1 MLNSQDNS
9 QPLPSSQ
16 DYLELKKKYKDLQL
30 RVTRFSVIEQQ
41 LINARNRLDREVNI
55 HRQLQGFNRI
65 AFGEMLDDS
74 FGRLVAESL
83 IDIFEVEVGIACFGQ
98 ENDLPFELFG
108 LEDIAMPNEERQAL
122 KLELRNYFLN
132 LPAGKISLSHVEDN
146 DWIRKRIPLRNVL
159 VTRVSDPQLGIT
171 VGLLAGITDKGM
183 LHYDL
188 IDSDREA
195 VFGVFAQQVLSH
207 HSNRLR
213 TQTNRQQ
220 YQALSLEQ
228 ERMSRLAQ
236 RFIDLDVDPQHN
248 IRQLLSLSCNM
259 LKASN
264 AFYERMDG
272 SVIISDGVK
281 AYEEKASGAPVCM
294 DLILSQSKEVVYLKG
309 NAVAKFSQIPGWLK
323 KLQHE
328 ALIGTMVRID
338 RNAIGSLMLGIGV
351 VQNFPESDQNI
362 VRILSAAIGVEERRQ
377 MALQALQD
385 SEEKYRMI
393 FEGTPNGIVVAESGN
408 FDIIYAN
415 SASCQL
421 FEYAPEEFLD
431 MRIKDMY
438 APDSWTE
445 IQSVIKNMKQGRSI
459 VTDEVSCIRKSGSGF
474 YADISMHRISLGGR
488 ELIAGFFTDVTE
500 RRNARQILEA
510 NNIELK
516 KINSELDNFV
526 YSVSHDLRA
535 PLLAIRGLINLIEL
549 DTSIQGEAAS
559 YLGMMSSSVN
569 RMDDTIKEILEYS
582 RNARLEVKQ
591 SPIEF
596 RELILQCFDDVK
608 HYFPEDIDLQLDV
621 QQNEPFF
628 SDPNRVNTVLK
639 NIIGNAVKYKK
650 HSGEAS
656 YLKIQVRSDAHWA
669 HLTFSDNGEGIEAS
683 HIHKIFEMFYRAS
696 NSTVGTGLG
705 LYICKEIVANLGG
718 TIQVQSERGVGT
730 VFTVTLKNLY

>member
-1 MLNSQDNS
+1 MNSQDHTPESNLS
-9 QPLPSSQ
+9 PE
-16 DYLELKKKYKDLQL
+16 YAELKKKYKDLQL

-55 HRQLQGFNRI
+55 HRQLQGFNRK
-65 AFGEMLDDS
+65 AFGEMPDDS

-83 IDIFEVEVGIACFGQ
+83 IDIFEVEVGMACFGQ
-98 ENDLPFELFG
+98 DNEFDFELYG
-108 LEDIAMPNEERQAL
+108 IEEFSLTDSDRDAL
-122 KLELRNYFLN
+122 RKELRDYFFQ
-132 LPAGKISLSHVEDN
+132 LPSGKVSLSHVEDN
-146 DWIRKRIPLRNVL
+146 DWIRKRIPLRNIL
-159 VTRVSDPQLGIT
+159 LTRVSDPQLGIT
-171 VGLLAGITDKGM
+171 VGLLAGITDKGI

-207 HSNRLR
+207 HTNRLR
-213 TQTNRQQ
+213 TQTNRMQ

-236 RFIDLDVDPQHN
+236 RFIDLDVDPQYN
-248 IRQLLSLSCNM
+248 IKQLLALSRDM
-259 LKASN
+259 LNARN

-272 SVIISDGVK
+272 SVIISKEGVEQELK
-281 AYEEKASGAPVCM
+281 ATGAPVCM
-294 DLILSQSKEVVYLKG
+294 DLILSQSKEVVHFKG
-309 NAVAKFSQIPGWLK
+309 NAFEKFSDAPDWLK
-323 KLQHE
+323 ALQNQTT
-328 ALIGTMVRID
+328 IGTMVRID
-338 RNAIGSLMLGIGV
+338 RNAIGSLMLGFTGTAV
-351 VQNFPESDQNI
+351 FPESDQNI

-377 MALQALQD
+377 LALQALQD

-393 FEGTPNGIVVAESGN
+393 FEGTPNGIVVAESGK
-408 FDIIYAN
+408 FDIVYAN

-421 FEYAPEEFLD
+421 FEYAPEEFLE
-431 MRIKDMY
+431 MTIKDMY

-445 IQSVIKNMKQGRSI
+445 ILSIIKSMKPGRSI
-459 VTDEVSCIRKSGSGF
+459 VTDEVSCIRKNGSGF

-549 DTSIQGEAAS
+549 DTSVQGDASS

-596 RELILQCFDDVK
+596 REMILQCFDDVK

-621 QQNEPFF
+621 QQNESFF

-656 YLKIQVRSDAHWA
+656 YLKIRVRSDADWA